1 MKILYVTGHL
11 RDADFVE
18 HELHR
23 LLPECRL
30 DVSPTIEDALQ
41 RLSAPDACDAVL
53 VDAVLPDGEAP
64 RLVAHVRQ
72 VALPVPVIVLLGA
85 NDPNPPLQALEA
97 GADDYLVKRQQHLGR
112 LPAMLRGALERYRP
126 PDEEKR
132 RVLEVLYVG
141 DAAAAPD
148 QLKDPSRMRLD
159 PARLRADG
167 SLEQLEGAAIE
178 QIPYDVIIVDD
189 TLVGAHPLRALK
201 DALVRAPEVPVILLA
216 APGNENLAFQA
227 LKMGADD
234 CLVKTEGFADRLLL
248 AVHKAISQRGV
259 LREKAALHTTEG
271 RLRLVLE
278 TVPACITVLACDG
291 TFQAMNWSGLSI
303 MGAGRID
310 QIVGKNIRDF
320 VAPGQERPLL
330 EFLEKICAGERGA
343 IQFECRGLDKTVR
356 RLELRAVPLKR
367 EADARVTVLGAILDV
382 TESARLA
389 GQTAGAAPVP
399 PAGEPT
405 VEKAE
410 EHRRRSTDVPPGDDA
425 AAQERFVIQKRLEAF
440 ERALRAAG
448 ARYTQLAQ
456 EYRQDRERWEGI
468 RYELELQ
475 KGIAEEKVVILEQEV
490 AALKARES
498 EGEAERTALKE
509 RLQTL
514 EAELAGA
521 WETAEARRA
530 LLEQARW
537 QVERGALNLEEVLA
551 QERTKLEL
559 AEKTLQA
566 AESARVELVEEN
578 RRLRSRLEEIG
589 SELEKEAA
597 ARSALQEAL
606 RSAET
611 GQADLIED
619 LERERGR
626 AEEAR
631 EEFAKLRAS
640 LEQALA
646 AAEERLAREKQERD
660 AELARLEQA
669 RLEAERHSSELEHAL
684 AAAEER
690 LAREKQ
696 ERGAELARLEQAR
709 LEAERRSSEL
719 EQSLRAAEERLVQ
732 GIEGSRAEIERLKQ
746 EAGRLEQER
755 AAFEEA
761 LRAAG
766 ARLRQ
771 EAEEHEAALASREQ
785 ALEQAEQ
792 QRLALAEAL
801 KAAKARLAE
810 EMELRRAEQALLER
824 MRSELE
830 SRQAA
835 VEEVQKAAEIR
846 LAKQAEE
853 HQAERA
859 RLESARAEAEA
870 QRAALAAALDE
881 AQARLARSLAQLDEQ
896 RDGFAQAVRGLEEEN
911 DRLQVALR
919 AAEARL
925 AAGAAER
932 EAERAALEQA
942 RRELEQRNAALEEA
956 LAAADMRAAQ
966 LSEERRA
973 EAEGF
978 ERSRQEWGQERAAL
992 EEALHSAEERL
1003 AAQVAAYQAET
1014 ARLRAAQEESERRR
1028 FELEQALGA
1037 SEAGCAR
1044 LAEESRAEKA
1054 RLEEALRQA
1063 EQACAGLEEQLRA
1076 AEAGL
1081 AGALEEQRAEFERAQ
1096 ATWQEER
1103 SRLEESVRIAGMPE
1117 REELGRLTARL
1128 QELERAHGELVE
1140 LHRATEER
1148 AGALQAELQ
1157 SAREREAQTEARH
1170 RAELEKL
1177 EALVA
1182 RLQQELKESEERRA
1196 QLEEAWRA
1204 AEAERSQAEQYR
1216 AEVERLERA
1225 LRDAEE
1231 LKQAASESLQALQ
1244 AQFAA
1249 ASAEWRSRSERAEV
1263 LERELEQ
1270 QRAARNALESALRTA
1285 EMHRA
1290 QLLEEAQGM
1299 RAQMERLQQELEQQR
1314 HARLALE
1321 DACRAAEAARAQLSE
1336 RQLLEHGQLEE
1347 ARRERDE
1354 YRAERERLL
1363 RLLAETSARYQ
1374 SLLKQRTEHFQQL
1387 LRETVARC
1395 QQDAESQLQLLT
1407 AQHLEERET
1416 LEQLLR
1422 EVEARQR
1429 QLDEQALAERRRL
1442 EARLAEVQAQH
1453 RRLLEYGFVA
1463 VAVTSLEGRLMSCND
1478 AFARLFGYPNS
1489 SAALA
1494 HPEEWQT
1501 RFVSDHQTLETRL
1514 RAEGRLTGAESCVR
1528 APDGRLSWVVENAL
1542 VAPLPGDQAPVV
1554 ERVFLDVTERHHLKE
1569 ELRRSRRSESVGKLA
1584 TAAVQTFNDLLTSM
1598 SGYSQLLIEGLSEG
1612 DPRRKNAERV
1622 RKVAG
1627 QASSL
1632 ARQLLAY
1639 ARRQERPPDLLDLN
1653 AALTRMEDLL
1663 RTLAGEDI
1671 EFAMTLGPDPGMI
1684 SADRAEIEQ
1693 VITAFVVHARDAL
1706 PLGGAITVET
1716 SQTLV
1721 DMSEAGRPPEP
1732 HVLLAVKASGYG
1744 ALPISCPPSIDAIIT
1759 RCGGHLR
1766 TSCEPDKAAVIRLYL
1781 PRVEPAERAP
1791 EAAARGGAEL
1801 EEE

>member
-64 RLVAHVRQ
+64 RLAAHVRQ

-148 QLKDPSRMRLD
+148 QLKDPSRMRLE

-189 TLVGAHPLRALK
+189 TLAGAHPLRALK

-216 APGNENLAFQA
+216 APGHENLAFQA

-248 AVHKAISQRGV
+248 AVRKAISQRGV

-498 EGEAERTALKE
+498 EGDAERTALKE
-509 RLQTL
+509 RLQAV

-537 QVERGALNLEEVLA
+537 QVERGALNLEEALA

-566 AESARVELVEEN
+566 AESARAELVEEN

-619 LERERGR
+619 LERERVR

-631 EEFAKLRAS
+631 EEFEKLRAS

-669 RLEAERHSSELEHAL
+669 RLEAER
-684 AAAEER
+684 
-690 LAREKQ
+690 
-696 ERGAELARLEQAR
+696 
-709 LEAERRSSEL
+709 RSSEL
-719 EQSLRAAEERLVQ
+719 EQALRAAEERLVQ

-881 AQARLARSLAQLDEQ
+881 AQAHLARSLAQLDEQ
-896 RDGFAQAVRGLEEEN
+896 RDGFAQAVRVLEEER
-911 DRLQVALR
+911 DRLQEALR

-956 LAAADMRAAQ
+956 LAAADTRAAQ

-992 EEALHSAEERL
+992 EEALRSAEEKL

-1014 ARLRAAQEESERRR
+1014 ARMRAAQEESERRR
-1028 FELEQALGA
+1028 LELEQALEA
-1037 SEAGCAR
+1037 SEARCVR

-1054 RLEEALRQA
+1054 RLDEALRQA
-1063 EQACAGLEEQLRA
+1063 EQAHAALEEQLRA

-1081 AGALEEQRAEFERAQ
+1081 AGALEEQRAEFERAR
-1096 ATWQEER
+1096 AAWQEER

-1128 QELERAHGELVE
+1128 QELERAHGELIE

-1157 SAREREAQTEARH
+1157 SAREREAQTAARH
-1170 RAELEKL
+1170 RADLEEL

-1182 RLQQELKESEERRA
+1182 RLQQELKESEGRRA

-1225 LRDAEE
+1225 LQDAEE
-1231 LKQAASESLQALQ
+1231 LKRAASESLQALQ

-1249 ASAEWRSRSERAEV
+1249 ASAELRSRSERAEA

-1270 QRAARNALESALRTA
+1270 QQAARNALESALRTA

-1290 QLLEEAQGM
+1290 QLLEEAQDM

-1429 QLDEQALAERRRL
+1429 QLDEQAMAERRRL

-1494 HPEEWQT
+1494 HPEEWQA
-1501 RFVSDHQTLETRL
+1501 RFVSDHQALEARL
-1514 RAEGRLTGAESCVR
+1514 RAEGKLTGAESCVR

-1542 VAPLPGDQAPVV
+1542 VAPLPGAEAPVV

-1671 EFAMTLGPDPGMI
+1671 EFAMVLGPDPGMI

>member
-18 HELHR
+18 HELVR

-85 NDPNPPLQALEA
+85 NDPNPPLSALEA

-126 PDEEKR
+126 AEDEKR

-141 DAAAAPD
+141 DAAAAPEEI
-148 QLKDPSRMRLD
+148 KDPSRMRLD

-167 SLEQLEGAAIE
+167 ALEQLEGAAVE

-189 TLVGAHPLRALK
+189 TLAGVHPLRALK

-216 APGNENLAFQA
+216 APGNENLAFHA

-234 CLVKTEGFADRLLL
+234 SLVKTPGFADRLLL
-248 AVHKAISQRGV
+248 AVRKAISRRGL

-330 EFLEKICAGERGA
+330 EFLEKICTGERGA

-382 TESARLA
+382 SESARLA
-389 GQTAGAAPVP
+389 GETAGAVP
-399 PAGEPT
+399 ASLAGEPT

-475 KGIAEEKVVILEQEV
+475 KGIAEEKAVILEQQV
-490 AALKARES
+490 AELKASAS
-498 EGEAERTALKE
+498 EGEAERKALRE
-509 RLQTL
+509 RLQAV

-521 WETAEARRA
+521 WETAEAQRT

-537 QVERGALNLEEVLA
+537 QAQRGAVNLEEALE

-559 AEKTLQA
+559 AERTLQA
-566 AESARVELVEEN
+566 AERARVELVEEN
-578 RRLRSRLEEIG
+578 RRLLARLEAVG
-589 SELEKEAA
+589 LELEEATSS
-597 ARSALQEAL
+597 RSTLQEAL
-606 RSAET
+606 RAAEA
-611 GQADLIED
+611 GQADLLEN
-619 LERERGR
+619 LERERER
-626 AEEAR
+626 AAESR
-631 EEFAKLRAS
+631 EELEKMQAS
-640 LEQALA
+640 LSRSLRE
-646 AAEERLAREKQERD
+646 AEERLAREKQEHD
-660 AELARLEQA
+660 AERT
-669 RLEAERHSSELEHAL
+669 
-684 AAAEER
+684 
-690 LAREKQ
+690 
-696 ERGAELARLEQAR
+696 RLEQAR
-709 LEAERRSSEL
+709 LEAERRNADL
-719 EQSLRAAEERLVQ
+719 ERSLKEAEEQRAR
-732 GIEGSRAEIERLKQ
+732 GMEESRAEIERLQQ
-746 EAGRLEQER
+746 ETGRLEQER
-755 AAFEEA
+755 AALEEA

-771 EAEEHEAALASREQ
+771 EAEEHAAALASREQ
-785 ALEQAEQ
+785 ALQQAEQ

-801 KAAKARLAE
+801 KAAKARLDEEAE
-810 EMELRRAEQALLER
+810 QQRTGQALLER
-824 MRSELE
+824 MRCELE

-846 LAKQAEE
+846 LAKQAED

-881 AQARLARSLAQLDEQ
+881 AQARLAHSVARLDEE
-896 RDGFAQAVRGLEEEN
+896 REEFEKTVRGLEQERARLEE
-911 DRLQVALR
+911 ALR

-932 EAERAALEQA
+932 EAERAALDQA
-942 RRELEQRNAALEEA
+942 RRDLEQRNAVLEEA
-956 LAAADMRAAQ
+956 LAAAGAREAE
-966 LSEERRA
+966 LSRERRA
-973 EAEGF
+973 EREAF
-978 ERSRQEWGQERAAL
+978 ERSRQDWERQRAAL
-992 EEALHSAEERL
+992 EEALRSAEEKL
-1003 AAQVAAYQAET
+1003 AAQAAEYRAEADRLVAA
-1014 ARLRAAQEESERRR
+1014 REESERRR
-1028 FELEQALGA
+1028 LELEQAL
-1037 SEAGCAR
+1037 EAAEAR
-1044 LAEESRAEKA
+1044 FAQLAGESRAEKE

-1063 EQACAGLEEQLRA
+1063 EHARAALEEQLRA

-1081 AGALEEQRAEFERAQ
+1081 AGALKEQRAERAQFERAQ
-1096 ATWQEER
+1096 AAWQEER
-1103 SRLEESVRIAGMPE
+1103 SRLEERVRIAGACD
-1117 REELGRLTARL
+1117 REELERLAARL
-1128 QELERAHGELVE
+1128 QELERAHAELIE
-1140 LHRATEER
+1140 LNRAAEER

-1157 SAREREAQTEARH
+1157 SLQEREAQTAARH
-1170 RAELEKL
+1170 RAELEEL
-1177 EALVA
+1177 DVLVA
-1182 RLQQELKESEERRA
+1182 RLQQELEESEERRA
-1196 QLEEAWRA
+1196 KLEEAWRT
-1204 AEAERSQAEQYR
+1204 AEAERSQADRYR
-1216 AEVERLERA
+1216 AEAERLERA
-1225 LRDAEE
+1225 LQDAGE
-1231 LKQAASESLQALQ
+1231 LKRAAAESLQALQ
-1244 AQFAA
+1244 AQYAA
-1249 ASAEWRSRSERAEV
+1249 VSAELQNRNERLEA

-1270 QRAARNALESALRTA
+1270 QRAARDALESALRTA

-1290 QLLEEAQGM
+1290 QLLEEVQGM
-1299 RAQMERLQQELEQQR
+1299 HARMERLQQELEQQR
-1314 HARLALE
+1314 SARLALE

-1374 SLLKQRTEHFQQL
+1374 ALLKQRTEHFQQL

-1429 QLDEQALAERRRL
+1429 QLDEQALSERRRL

-1463 VAVTSLEGRLMSCND
+1463 VAATSLEGRLMSCND
-1478 AFARLFGYPNS
+1478 AFARLFGYANS

-1494 HPEEWQT
+1494 QPAEWQT
-1501 RFVSDHQTLETRL
+1501 RFVSDHQALEARL
-1514 RAEGRLTGAESCVR
+1514 RAEGRLAGAESCVR

-1542 VAPLPGDQAPVV
+1542 VAPVPGTEAPVV
-1554 ERVFLDVTERHHLKE
+1554 ERIFLDVTERHHLKE

-1598 SGYSQLLIEGLSEG
+1598 SGYSQLLIEGLNEG

-1671 EFAMTLGPDPGMI
+1671 EFAMALGSDPGMI

-1716 SQTLV
+1716 SHTLV

-1732 HVLLAVKASGYG
+1732 HVLLAVKAVGYG

-1781 PRVEPAERAP
+1781 PRAEPAERAP
-1791 EAAARGGAEL
+1791 EAAARETAEL